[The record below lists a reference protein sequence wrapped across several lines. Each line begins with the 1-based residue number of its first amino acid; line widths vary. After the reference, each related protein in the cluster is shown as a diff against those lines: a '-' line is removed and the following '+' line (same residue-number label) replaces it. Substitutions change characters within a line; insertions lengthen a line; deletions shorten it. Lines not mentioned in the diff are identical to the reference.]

1 MILTLF
7 SKLVFLVLGNTL
19 PCPPP
24 ITEMPV
30 LVTWYDPALG
40 GINCDVDCTTYA
52 DGTLVTPDD
61 YGQVSACI
69 PEWLGASITIDG
81 LGTFACRDTG
91 SAIVVDYNEYYR
103 GWVIHVDILHEEPP
117 DWNYQLRHWQL
128 NWSPVPEPSINSGAF
143 LTVGGLNGSPGCSE
157 DSAQP
162 ATMQP
167 APPEQFFSA
176 NRLTYTTNGMGGNSL
191 AT

>member
-1 MILTLF
+1 MVI
-7 SKLVFLVLGNTL
+7 GNTI

-40 GINCDVDCTTYA
+40 GINCDADCTTYA
-52 DGTLVTPDD
+52 DGTIVTPDD

-81 LGTFACRDTG
+81 IGTFACRDTG
-91 SAIVVDYNEYYR
+91 SAIVVNYNEYYR
-103 GWVIHVDILHEEPP
+103 GWVIHVDVLHEEPP
-117 DWNYQLRHWQL
+117 DWNYQLRNWQL
-128 NWSPVPEPSINSGAF
+128 NWSHVPEPAINSGDILA
-143 LTVGGLNGSPGCSE
+143 LGGINGSLGCGGES
-157 DSAQP
+157 SQP
-162 ATMQP
+162 ATMEP

-176 NRLTYTTNGMGGNSL
+176 NRLTYQIGGNGL